1 MAETA
6 TNKPSDTRRPENIL
20 WQVPTELFI
29 TKLVEATADR
39 VADQRP
45 EKSGDRSDR
54 LVTFMDQIYAE
65 FYVPEAA
72 FLGTSFSPLIRGTVR
87 GGRFFQH
94 EATIGEIDD
103 RSERDD
109 NK

>member
-1 MAETA
+1 
-6 TNKPSDTRRPENIL
+6 
-20 WQVPTELFI
+20 
-29 TKLVEATADR
+29 
-39 VADQRP
+39 
-45 EKSGDRSDR
+45 
-54 LVTFMDQIYAE
+54 MDQIYAE